1 MNIKDFDLNLLVVF
15 DAVLSEGS
23 ISRAAARLDLSQPAV
38 SNALARLRKTTGDQL
53 FVRHANGVVPTPY
66 AEAIAE
72 PIRSALGTISASL
85 AAPHGFDA
93 TTSERDFA
101 VHITDLGE
109 AFFLPRL
116 LARLN
121 AIAPRVRLRTL
132 ALSTDEARDALR
144 SGAAD
149 LTIGNLPD
157 FAAGFY
163 QQRLFRDRYICI
175 VSRDHPTIG
184 KRLTARQFAAAS
196 HAIAMPGGT
205 GHGIIERTLVAHG
218 LESRIALRV
227 QNFLVLPSIVAAS
240 DLIAIVPHSVGS
252 QISPQDAVKLLALP
266 VDIPAFDVRQCWHE
280 RYHDDPRHRWR
291 RQQFMELFGEQPS
304 ESRC

>member
-1 MNIKDFDLNLLVVF
+1 MNIKNFDLNLLVVF
-15 DAVLSEGS
+15 DAVLGEGS

-38 SNALARLRKTTGDQL
+38 SNALARLRKATGDRL
-53 FVRHANGVVPTPY
+53 FVRLGNGVAPTPY
-66 AEAIAE
+66 AASIAE
-72 PIRSALGTISASL
+72 PIRAALAAIGASL
-85 AAPHGFDA
+85 AGRQEFDA
-93 TTSERDFA
+93 ATSQRDFA
-101 VHITDLGE
+101 IHITDLGE

-121 AIAPRVRLRTL
+121 RSAPRVRLRNL
-132 ALSTDEARDALR
+132 ALSTDEAREALR

-157 FAAGFY
+157 FEAGFY
-163 QQRLFRDRYICI
+163 QQRLFRDRYVCI
-175 VSRDHPTIG
+175 LSRDHPTIG
-184 KRLTARQFAAAS
+184 ARLTARQFAAAS

-205 GHGIIERTLVAHG
+205 GHGIIERTLVDHG

-252 QISPQDAVKLLALP
+252 QISPRDAVKLLPLP
-266 VDIPAFDVRQCWHE
+266 VDIPAFDIRQCWHE
-280 RYHDDPRHRWR
+280 RYHDDPGHRWL
-291 RQQFMELFGEQPS
+291 RQQFMELFS
-304 ESRC
+304 A

>member
-15 DAVLSEGS
+15 DAVLGEGS

-38 SNALARLRKTTGDQL
+38 SNALARLRKLTGDRL
-53 FVRHANGVVPTPY
+53 FVRLANGVVPTPY
-66 AEAIAE
+66 AETIAE
-72 PIRSALGTISASL
+72 PIRSALAAIRTSL
-85 AAPHGFDA
+85 AGRQDFEPAH
-93 TTSERDFA
+93 SERDFA
-101 VHITDLGE
+101 IHITDLGE

-121 AIAPRVRLRTL
+121 GIAPRVRLRTL

-144 SGAAD
+144 SGTAD

-163 QQRLFRDRYICI
+163 QQRLFRDRYVAI

-184 KRLTARQFAAAS
+184 TRLTARQFAAAS

-205 GHGIIERTLVAHG
+205 GHGIIERTLVAQG
-218 LESRIALRV
+218 LEGRIALRV

-240 DLIAIVPHSVGS
+240 ELIAIVPHSVGS
-252 QISPQDAVKLLALP
+252 QISPRDAVKLLPLP
-266 VDIPAFDVRQCWHE
+266 VTIPAFDVRQCWHE
-280 RYHDDPRHRWR
+280 RYHDDPGHRWL
-291 RQQFMELFGEQPS
+291 RQQFMELFS
-304 ESRC
+304 DR

>member
-1 MNIKDFDLNLLVVF
+1 
-15 DAVLSEGS
+15 
-23 ISRAAARLDLSQPAV
+23 
-38 SNALARLRKTTGDQL
+38 
-53 FVRHANGVVPTPY
+53 
-66 AEAIAE
+66 
-72 PIRSALGTISASL
+72 L

-144 SGAAD
+144 NGAAD

-163 QQRLFRDRYICI
+163 QQRLFRDRYVCI

-184 KRLTARQFAAAS
+184 TRLTARQFAAAS

-280 RYHDDPRHRWR
+280 RYHDDPGHRWL

>member
-1 MNIKDFDLNLLVVF
+1 MNIKDIDLNLLVVF

-205 GHGIIERTLVAHG
+205 GHGVIERTLVANG

-280 RYHDDPRHRWR
+280 RYHDDPGHRWL
-291 RQQFMELFGEQPS
+291 RQQFAELFGP
-304 ESRC
+304 

>member
-15 DAVLSEGS
+15 DAVLAAGS
-23 ISRAAARLDLSQPAV
+23 ISRASDSLGLSQPAV
-38 SNALARLRKTTGDQL
+38 SNALARLRKATGDRL
-53 FVRHANGVVPTPY
+53 FVRLANGVAPTPY
-66 AEAIAE
+66 AETIAG
-72 PIRSALGTISASL
+72 PIRAALEAISASL
-85 AAPHGFDA
+85 SGRQDFDA
-93 TTSERDFA
+93 ASSERDFA
-101 VHITDLGE
+101 IHVTDLGE

-116 LARLN
+116 LARLTR
-121 AIAPRVRLRTL
+121 IAPRVRLRTL
-132 ALSTDEARDALR
+132 ALSTDEAREALR

-157 FAAGFY
+157 FEAGFY
-163 QQRLFRDRYICI
+163 QQRLFRDRYVCV

-184 KRLTARQFAAAS
+184 ARLTARQFAAAS

-240 DLIAIVPHSVGS
+240 ELIAIVPHSVGS
-252 QISPQDAVKLLALP
+252 QISPQDAVKLMP
-266 VDIPAFDVRQCWHE
+266 VPVAIPAFDVRQCWHE
-280 RYHDDPRHRWR
+280 RYHDDPGHRWL
-291 RQQFMELFGEQPS
+291 RQQFVELF
-304 ESRC
+304 RA